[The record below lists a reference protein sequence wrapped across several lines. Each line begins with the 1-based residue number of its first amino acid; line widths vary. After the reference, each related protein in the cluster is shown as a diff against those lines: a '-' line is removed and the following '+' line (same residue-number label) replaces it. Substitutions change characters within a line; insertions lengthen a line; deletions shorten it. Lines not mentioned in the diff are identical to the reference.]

1 MKMSNIFKGA
11 MVGVLALSMASC
23 QDFLNRPTED
33 NYNVDNFYKNDE
45 QVEQG
50 VNFLYNSPW
59 YDFQRAFIKIGEVMS
74 GNMYWGSSPYL
85 TFTTNGTDGDLVNM
99 SYSLW
104 AVNGQANTVITNI
117 LNSEGP
123 SQAAKNKAIG
133 EALTWKAMAYFYMVR
148 TFGEV
153 PIVHDN
159 NAILTSCT
167 YNDLYKTDSASVYE
181 YIIMTLEKAMELL
194 PKQTSGWNGRIDYYS
209 AEGLLAKVYLTRA
222 GLSGTLNNDDLKKAA
237 EYAEDVIVNSG
248 RTLTPKFSD
257 IFRLAPSVHNATGE
271 HLIAWQWECSSGRW
285 TSQNTL
291 QSDLCF
297 EGFSEFGDLWG
308 GWGGPS
314 YDLALA
320 FGVDPVAGPK
330 ALENE
335 KDTRRQATIMMAGDV
350 YPYFWTTKSTK
361 TGNKGFDYLY
371 FLYSGD
377 EEYANYG
384 VPAQFEGP
392 CGLQNVKHLFGD
404 GADHE
409 AALGVSAAR
418 MSYQLP
424 TPLLRLS
431 DVYLVCAEANLL
443 GNLDASKAL
452 EYTNAVRARAGVD
465 ALAAV
470 TFEDI
475 WKERRLELAGE
486 GDRWYDYVR
495 LSYYDIDAAMNDLK
509 SQKMKQVWNYDT
521 ACKNYW
527 YTGCGGSL
535 EDVPEDLTAFDPSK
549 AEWRTTGYL
558 NDKGEDQPVKYND
571 DENAPDRDAYVNATI
586 FTLPLP
592 SEDVVFNPHLLEP
605 AQPVDVR
612 TEYVYNF

>member
-1 MKMSNIFKGA
+1 MKMSNIFKGV

-159 NAILTSCT
+159 NAILTSGT
-167 YNDLYKTDSASVYE
+167 YNDLYKTDRASVYE

-330 ALENE
+330 ALANE

-409 AALGVSAAR
+409 AALGFSAAR